1 MRSKGLNS
9 NVLKI
14 IACICMLIDHIT
26 YLWVPKYD
34 PNGWMNVSVKFLVG
48 RSIGRSAF
56 MIFSF
61 LLVEGFFKTKNRAKY
76 IIRMLVVALITEP
89 IFDYMCGR
97 LNSVSFYVLQ
107 NILFS
112 FVLALAAMYVLEII
126 KKKYFIIAN
135 LKYNLFSVL
144 VCIVAVTAAHFLRL
158 DYGVVGI
165 ALILIFYFMRD
176 MKRSYLVL
184 MVILWTIGCLF
195 LEYQL
200 EWAGLIALIPISM
213 YNGERGSK
221 NLKWFFYVFYPLHML
236 ILGIFRWEILR

>member
-1 MRSKGLNS
+1 
-9 NVLKI
+9 
-14 IACICMLIDHIT
+14 
-26 YLWVPKYD
+26 
-34 PNGWMNVSVKFLVG
+34 
-48 RSIGRSAF
+48 
-56 MIFSF
+56 
-61 LLVEGFFKTKNRAKY
+61 
-76 IIRMLVVALITEP
+76 
-89 IFDYMCGR
+89 
-97 LNSVSFYVLQ
+97 LQ

-144 VCIVAVTAAHFLRL
+144 VCIAAVTAAHFLRL